1 MDAPIFADNLEQAL
15 HIGGVQ
21 LLVRAVLQN
30 VFYQRVL
37 PQALQR
43 FGVGGPAALGLFA
56 MGQAHGVEQH
66 LAQLLG
72 AVGVEAGAAG
82 LHVDA
87 GQHLFQLGAHPHAE
101 LLDAVPVHQHADAG
115 HVRQHLRQR
124 ELNVVVQGILAAGGD
139 LGFHFGKQVG
149 QTSGVRVVDAGE
161 GRSGLVAGHQLSHL
175 ILGRRGIQQVGGQ
188 LAVPPDAAA
197 PAACGHGSG
206 VQGSRIE
213 HVQCDVGIVQQTEQV
228 GVLQRVD
235 GGVLHGVPALRL
247 QHHVAGALLAHHGG
261 AGGHQIVPGRGKG
274 QGGKLCLRQL
284 RGLLFRGGLRGHT
297 VQPEARDQRVN
308 LQLLQ
313 QTHGGGLVAL
323 AHGVAALG
331 RVDGRIGADGAQR
344 VAQLGHG
351 LVLHEV
357 LPLLGLDALVVEVGV
372 HALQR
377 AEGLHQAQGGLFAD
391 ALHARDVVGGV
402 AHQALHLNELF
413 GLNAI
418 FFVDGVH
425 VHGHGLAA
433 AHHGGGQQHRGG
445 VAHQLQAVAVSS
457 G

>member
-1 MDAPIFADNLEQAL
+1 
-15 HIGGVQ
+15 
-21 LLVRAVLQN
+21 
-30 VFYQRVL
+30 
-37 PQALQR
+37 
-43 FGVGGPAALGLFA
+43 

-101 LLDAVPVHQHADAG
+101 LLDAVPV
-115 HVRQHLRQR
+115 RQHLRQR

-149 QTSGVRVVDAGE
+149 QTSGVRVVGAGE

-175 ILGRRGIQQVGGQ
+175 ILGRRGIQQVGSQ
-188 LAVPPDAAA
+188 LAVPDDAAA

-213 HVQCDVGIVQQTEQV
+213 HIQRDVGIVQQTEQV

-235 GGVLHGVPALRL
+235 GGVLHGVPAFRL
-247 QHHVAGALLAHHGG
+247 QHHVAAALLASDGR
-261 AGGHQIVPGRGKG
+261 ASGHQVVAGRGKG

-297 VQPEARDQRVN
+297 VQPEARDQRVD

-313 QTHGGGLVAL
+313 QAHGGGLVAL

-351 LVLHEV
+351 LVL
-357 LPLLGLDALVVEVGV
+357 
-372 HALQR
+372 
-377 AEGLHQAQGGLFAD
+377 
-391 ALHARDVVGGV
+391 
-402 AHQALHLNELF
+402 
-413 GLNAI
+413 
-418 FFVDGVH
+418 
-425 VHGHGLAA
+425 
-433 AHHGGGQQHRGG
+433 
-445 VAHQLQAVAVSS
+445 
-457 G
+457 